1 MAVVGRCFF
10 TFFGAV
16 GIGAIAAVAG
26 AGVAIG
32 AAGAI
37 DAIAAGSLLFR
48 EQLTTATKTVTIT
61 KPANSAGKRSVLQN
75 GER

>member
-1 MAVVGRCFF
+1 MD
-10 TFFGAV
+10 
-16 GIGAIAAVAG
+16 IGMIGSGAG

>member
-10 TFFGAV
+10 TFLGTA
-16 GIGAIAAVAG
+16 GIGAIAAAAG

-37 DAIAAGSLLFR
+37 DAIVAGSLLLR

-61 KPANSAGKRSVLQN
+61 NPANSAGKRSVLQN